1 MRERRKEGIMEENIK
16 RGLSAATLTQ
26 FYFFRCI
33 RPCAE
38 NDAIKVVTA
47 RGGDVRIRIRKIRS
61 LSCVYRRKEKDG
73 SKWGGTIIVEA
84 EEESRRTDRI
94 VRTFIVAAVVD
105 LSLWCAR

>member
-1 MRERRKEGIMEENIK
+1 MEENIK

-47 RGGDVRIRIRKIRS
+47 RGGGVRIRIRIRKIRS

-84 EEESRRTDRI
+84 EEESQRTDRI